1 VGALYGHPLVLGS
14 AIVATL
20 LAAVAAGLGSEV
32 RRALVF
38 ALPLALLIALIN
50 PLVYQGGDTVLIRG
64 GVVLGRRV
72 DVTLEATAAGAFSG
86 LRAAA
91 IIVALGLLS
100 AAVDPDELL
109 RLFRRVS
116 YRSALT
122 ASLAT
127 RLVPILARDASRMGD
142 AARCRPVPA
151 GRVTVARAALS
162 GALDR
167 AVEVAAALEVRGYS
181 QAGRPR
187 NASKP
192 WSRHDLR
199 VAGAAALIAVSAV
212 AFKLGGAGW
221 VEAYPRLH
229 MALGGPELVLCSLLI
244 GGALL
249 PFAGRAA
256 RLGVARA

>member
-1 VGALYGHPLVLGS
+1 M
-14 AIVATL
+14 
-20 LAAVAAGLGSEV
+20 
-32 RRALVF
+32 
-38 ALPLALLIALIN
+38 
-50 PLVYQGGDTVLIRG
+50 
-64 GVVLGRRV
+64 
-72 DVTLEATAAGAFSG
+72 
-86 LRAAA
+86 
-91 IIVALGLLS
+91 
-100 AAVDPDELL
+100 
-109 RLFRRVS
+109 S

-187 NASKP
+187 NPGKP

-199 VAGAAALIAVSAV
+199 VAGAAALIAVAAV
-212 AFKLGGAGW
+212 AFKVGGAGW
-221 VEAYPRLH
+221 VEAYPQLH

-249 PFAGRAA
+249 PFAGRGA